1 MQKWFG
7 DNDILMYWTHNE
19 SKSVVAVRFI
29 KTLKSKIYKKLTAN
43 SCKFYLGYLKNLGDK
58 YNNKVIIILLVK
70 TY

>member
-7 DNDILMYWTHNE
+7 DNNILMYWTHNE

-29 KTLKSKIYKKLTAN
+29 KTLKIKIYKKLTTN
-43 SCKFYLGYLKNLGDK
+43 GCKFYLGYLKNLGDE
-58 YNNKVIIILLVK
+58 YNNIVIIILLVK